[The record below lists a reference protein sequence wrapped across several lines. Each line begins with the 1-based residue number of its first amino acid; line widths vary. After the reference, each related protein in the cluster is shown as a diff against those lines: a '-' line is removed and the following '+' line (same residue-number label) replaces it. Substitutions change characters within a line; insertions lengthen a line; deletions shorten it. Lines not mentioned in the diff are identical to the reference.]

1 MTLSPHQTALFLQS
15 RGYEVDKNFKF
26 KIRKDER
33 TPSASIYKDGK
44 IHDFGTG
51 WHGDIVDFM
60 VAFENL
66 GKREAFAIAKSFT
79 NQSIN
84 NTTFKPNIQMN
95 IQEQN
100 SAKHLERDEALEK
113 FQAYKVGRDLNQA
126 RFKELVNQT
135 IHTANNN
142 GLNQQLKELLGYDSK
157 RDRITMP
164 IIDSDGNVANFW
176 AYNPNYK
183 EYKVLFEKNRPREI
197 FNIQILNKTKKDEVI
212 YICEGEKDALNA
224 INLGINAIGM
234 PSASSKIKDK
244 DLNLFKDRSICIV
257 FDVDVSGKNGAI
269 ALKNQL
275 QSVTSQVQILNLEIL
290 AKEIKNEPIKSGYDF
305 SDYVKDRQDILYKN
319 MKVDLN
325 R

>member
-1 MTLSPHQTALFLQS
+1 MKLSPHQTALFLQN
-15 RGYEVDKNFKF
+15 RGYEVDKFYKF
-26 KIRKDER
+26 KIRPNEKIS
-33 TPSASIYKDGK
+33 SASIYKDGK

-51 WHGDIVDFM
+51 WHGDIIDFM

-66 GKREAFAIAKSFT
+66 SKQEAFAIAKDFT
-79 NQSIN
+79 NQPIN
-84 NTTFKPNIQMN
+84 NIFKPNNTQTHT
-95 IQEQN
+95 QTHT
-100 SAKHLERDEALEK
+100 AKCFERDEALEK
-113 FQAYKVGRDLNQA
+113 FQAYKIGRDLNQA

-197 FNIQILNKTKKDEVI
+197 FNIQILNKTRKDELI
-212 YICEGEKDALNA
+212 YICEGEKDTLNA

-234 PSASSKIKDK
+234 PSANSKIKDK
-244 DLNLFKDRSICIV
+244 DLNLFKDRRICIV
-257 FDVDVSGKNGAI
+257 FDVDESGRNGAI

-290 AKEIKNEPIKSGYDF
+290 AKEIKNEPIKRGYDF